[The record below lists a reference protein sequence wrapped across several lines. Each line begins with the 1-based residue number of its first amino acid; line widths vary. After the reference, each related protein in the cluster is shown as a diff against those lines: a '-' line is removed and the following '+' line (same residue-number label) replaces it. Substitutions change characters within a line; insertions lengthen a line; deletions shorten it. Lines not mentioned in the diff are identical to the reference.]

1 MTGDDG
7 VSRAIGPLLA
17 ATLDAADEALVT
29 LDPSGHVAHLN
40 RSAERVIGQDRAA
53 ALGKSVSELFDGGP
67 GFDAPER
74 LVRASAEGLS
84 LKGVVRPRLGSQPL
98 GYELRPSPGDVR
110 CAVLRLELSNPSDDE
125 ARYRRL
131 FHDSPIA
138 LCEQDFSG
146 VKAYLDELTRSGITD
161 LPAHLRAHPEAVLA
175 AARRVRFIEV
185 NAALLNVYEATSR
198 EEILSS
204 WPVLFGAEMGR
215 VFLEELEFLIQGK
228 ETTFSAH
235 CATRTLRGRRNEIH
249 FRLTVLPGSEKTWDR
264 LVASIFDMTAYYE
277 AERRLRATLR
287 EKDVLLKEV
296 HHRVKNNL
304 QVISSLLNL
313 GAQHVTEG
321 TARAVFAS
329 SQSRVQSIAL
339 VHEKL
344 YRSKDLSHVRFGEYV
359 QTLITELLY
368 SHSAA
373 ERGISADVEIDEL
386 PLPVNLAIPCGLI
399 VNELVSNSLKHA
411 FPASRE
417 GKVTVR
423 ARRATEG
430 GVELAIED
438 DGRGLP
444 SGFDPR
450 KSHSLGLDLVFT
462 FADQL
467 GARVDIRG
475 YPGTKFVFAFREDH
489 P

>member
-1 MTGDDG
+1 
-7 VSRAIGPLLA
+7 VPCS
-17 ATLDAADEALVT
+17 
-29 LDPSGHVAHLN
+29 
-40 RSAERVIGQDRAA
+40 
-53 ALGKSVSELFDGGP
+53 
-67 GFDAPER
+67 
-74 LVRASAEGLS
+74 
-84 LKGVVRPRLGSQPL
+84 
-98 GYELRPSPGDVR
+98 
-110 CAVLRLELSNPSDDE
+110 VLRLELANPSDDE

-131 FHDSPIA
+131 FQDSPIA

-146 VKAYLDELTRSGITD
+146 VKAYLDELAVSGVRD
-161 LPAHLRAHPEAVLA
+161 LKAYLGDHPDAVLA

-185 NAALLNVYEATSR
+185 NAATLNVYEATSR

-204 WPVLFGAEMGR
+204 WPKLFGQEMGR
-215 VFLEELEFLIQGK
+215 VFLEELCFLIDGK

-235 CATRTLRGRRNEIH
+235 CASRTLRGRKNEIH
-249 FRLTVLPGSEKTWDR
+249 FRLTVLPGSEKTWAR

-304 QVISSLLNL
+304 QVISSLLSL

-321 TARAVFAS
+321 TARAVFVS

-344 YRSKDLSHVRFGEYV
+344 YRQKDLSHVRFGEYV

-373 ERGISADVEIDEL
+373 ERDISAVVEIEDL
-386 PLPVNLAIPCGLI
+386 PLPVNVAIPCGLI

-411 FPASRE
+411 FPVSRT
-417 GKVTVR
+417 GVVAVR
-423 ARRATEG
+423 AHRAPDG
-430 GVELAIED
+430 RIELVIED

-444 SGFDPR
+444 SALDPR
-450 KSHSLGLDLVFT
+450 KAPSLGLDLVFT

-467 GARVDIRG
+467 GATVDIRG
-475 YPGTKFVFAFREDH
+475 YPGTRYVFAFREDH
-489 P
+489 A